1 VHSRITKPT
10 MTLITLISALAA
22 TMMSPTTSGQAAPV
36 MTNTVVVDQEMISKG
51 MRMQNPMVGGMMM
64 SAQKDIIDNAVNS
77 ADHTTLVAAVK
88 AAGLVDTLKSMGP
101 FTVFAPTNAAFGMLP
116 AGTVDSLLMAENKDK
131 LSKILTYH
139 VVAGKFD
146 FNALARLIKTGR
158 GSTTLMTASGGKL
171 VAMMNGAHNIVI
183 KDEHDNVA
191 SISTYD
197 VRQSNGIIHVIT
209 KVLLP
214 R

>member
-1 VHSRITKPT
+1 
-10 MTLITLISALAA
+10 
-22 TMMSPTTSGQAAPV
+22 MSPIAPIQTSPV
-36 MTNTVVVDQEMISKG
+36 MTNPVAVDQEAIRQG
-51 MRMQNPMVGGMMM
+51 MRSQNPMVGGMMM

-77 ADHTTLVAAVK
+77 SEHTTLVAAVK

-101 FTVFAPTNAAFGMLP
+101 FTVFAPTNAAFAILP
-116 AGTVDSLLMAENKDK
+116 PGTVDSLLMAENKDK
-131 LSKILTYH
+131 LSKVLTDH

-146 FNALARLIKTGR
+146 YDTLARLIRTGK
-158 GSTTLMTASGGKL
+158 GSTTLMSVGGGRL

-183 KDEHDNVA
+183 KDEHDNIA